1 MAPYLPD
8 LDRTQLHSRHRS
20 YRSIILVSFFAML
33 FPALWG
39 CSRAQS
45 QVASTVRRPSPLE
58 FVQEWGVRGTDPG
71 QFEDPTGPAMDPVG
85 RVYVADRATGFV
97 QKFEAGGVP
106 LLSFE
111 NAAAR
116 TADAIAVDS
125 GGAIYVANSR
135 AGTMQLFFPEGEP
148 LRAMRIAPQRK
159 TAGAFLFSID
169 PDGKIY
175 VPDPAGARV
184 QVFSSKGLIQTIWR
198 IPPGDSEKAA
208 QPFAAVADSDAVY
221 VGDAGDGRILKFSL
235 AGKQDAVFQEPNP
248 GDTSQLLS
256 LAVAGKQLFALRGFP
271 LRLEVWSE
279 DGRRTA
285 IDALG
290 DRLSEV
296 KSAAYLAG
304 DAAGDLVVL
313 DPESRRVL
321 HFRAHLE
328 LP

>member
-1 MAPYLPD
+1 
-8 LDRTQLHSRHRS
+8 
-20 YRSIILVSFFAML
+20 ML
-33 FPALWG
+33 FSALWG
-39 CSRAQS
+39 CSRAHS
-45 QVASTVRRPSPLE
+45 QTVATVTKPAPLE
-58 FVQEWGVRGTDPG
+58 FVGEWGVRGTDPG
-71 QFEDPTGPAMDPVG
+71 QFEEPTGPAMDPVG

-111 NAAAR
+111 SAAAR

-135 AGTMQLFFPEGEP
+135 AGTMQIFFPQGEP

-159 TAGAFLFSID
+159 TAGAFIFSID
-169 PDGKIY
+169 ADGKIY

-184 QVFSSKGLIQTIWR
+184 QVFSSKGEIQMIWR

-208 QPFAAVADSDAVY
+208 EPFAAVADSDAVY
-221 VGDAGDGRILKFSL
+221 VGDAADGRILKFTL
-235 AGKQDAVFQEPNP
+235 AGKQDAVLQEPNP
-248 GDTSQLLS
+248 GDSSQLLS
-256 LAVAGKQLFALRGFP
+256 LAVAAKQLFVLRGFP
-271 LRLEVWSE
+271 LRLEAWSE
-279 DGRRTA
+279 DGRRKT

>member
-1 MAPYLPD
+1 V
-8 LDRTQLHSRHRS
+8 RK
-20 YRSIILVSFFAML
+20 
-33 FPALWG
+33 PA
-39 CSRAQS
+39 
-45 QVASTVRRPSPLE
+45 PLE
-58 FVQEWGVRGTDPG
+58 FIEEWGVRGPDPG

-97 QKFEAGGVP
+97 QKFEASGVP
-106 LLSFE
+106 LLSFGSG
-111 NAAAR
+111 AAR

-148 LRAMRIAPQRK
+148 LRVLRIAPQRK
-159 TAGAFLFSID
+159 MEGAFIFSID
-169 PDGKIY
+169 SEGKIY

-184 QVFSSKGLIQTIWR
+184 QVFDSRGRLQRIWR
-198 IPPGDSEKAA
+198 IPPDDSEKAA
-208 QPFAAVADSDAVY
+208 HPFAAVANSDAVY
-221 VGDAGDGRILKFSL
+221 VGDASDGRILKFTR
-235 AGKQDAVFQEPNP
+235 AGVQSAAFQEPNP
-248 GDTSQLLS
+248 GDASRLLS
-256 LAVAGKQLFALRGFP
+256 LAVAAKQVFALRGFP

-279 DGRRTA
+279 DGRREAMDT
-285 IDALG
+285 LG

-321 HFRAHLE
+321 HFRAHVD

>member
-1 MAPYLPD
+1 M
-8 LDRTQLHSRHRS
+8 TK
-20 YRSIILVSFFAML
+20 
-33 FPALWG
+33 PA
-39 CSRAQS
+39 
-45 QVASTVRRPSPLE
+45 PLE
-58 FVQEWGVRGTDPG
+58 FVQAWGVRGTDPG

-85 RVYVADRATGFV
+85 CVYVADRATGFV
-97 QKFEAGGVP
+97 QKFEASGVP
-106 LLSFE
+106 LLSFG

-148 LRAMRIAPQRK
+148 LRVLRIAPQRK
-159 TAGAFLFSID
+159 TEGAFIFSID
-169 PDGKIY
+169 SDGKIY

-184 QVFSSKGLIQTIWR
+184 QVFSSKGQLQRIWR

-208 QPFAAVADSDAVY
+208 HPFAVVADSDAVY
-221 VGDAGDGRILKFSL
+221 VGDAGDGRILKFTRGGEQST
-235 AGKQDAVFQEPNP
+235 VFREPNP
-248 GDTSQLLS
+248 GDTSRLLS
-256 LAVAGKQLFALRGFP
+256 LAVAAKQVIVLRGFP
-271 LRLEVWSE
+271 PRLEVWSE
-279 DGRRTA
+279 DGLLEAMDT
-285 IDALG
+285 LG
-290 DRLSEV
+290 ERLSEV

>member
-1 MAPYLPD
+1 MHRA
-8 LDRTQLHSRHRS
+8 QLHSRHRS
-20 YRSIILVSFFAML
+20 YRGIILVPFFAIL

-45 QVASTVRRPSPLE
+45 QVAATVPKPAPLE

-125 GGAIYVANSR
+125 GGAIYVVNSR
-135 AGTMQLFFPEGEP
+135 AGTMQIFFPEGEP
-148 LRAMRIAPQRK
+148 LRAMRVVPQRK
-159 TAGAFLFSID
+159 TAGAFIFSID

-184 QVFSSKGLIQTIWR
+184 QVFNSKGQIQTIWR

-221 VGDAGDGRILKFSL
+221 VGDAADGRILKFSL
-235 AGKQDAVFQEPNP
+235 AGKQDAVFQEPDP
-248 GDTSQLLS
+248 GEASQLLS

-279 DGRRTA
+279 DGRRKA

>member
-1 MAPYLPD
+1 VAPYLPD
-8 LDRTQLHSRHRS
+8 LHRAQLHSRHRS
-20 YRSIILVSFFAML
+20 YRSIILVPFFAIL
-33 FPALWG
+33 FSAPWG

-45 QVASTVRRPSPLE
+45 QVAATVPKPAPLE

-125 GGAIYVANSR
+125 GGAIYVVNSR
-135 AGTMQLFFPEGEP
+135 AGTMQIFFPEGEP

-159 TAGAFLFSID
+159 TAGAFIFSID
-169 PDGKIY
+169 SDGKIY

-184 QVFSSKGLIQTIWR
+184 QVFNSKGQIEKIWR
-198 IPPGDSEKAA
+198 IPPGDSEKEA

-221 VGDAGDGRILKFSL
+221 VGDAADGRILKFTL
-235 AGKQDAVFQEPNP
+235 GGKQDAVFQEPNP
-248 GDTSQLLS
+248 GEASQLLS

-279 DGRRTA
+279 DGRHKA